1 MLDFLSNSIVKLDS
15 SGILLQHSLT
25 KEPSET
31 VVTYSCTGAT
41 SYTRTVKIRDAIE
54 LVGDAF
60 ILVPAGASG
69 GQCMR
74 SFDMHLL
81 TLNSIRRIVRYCA
94 SCQCRSKARIYTEK
108 YPMMMCQMID
118 PKSYYDIVCYHQLI
132 NMLFYGLYMI

>member
-1 MLDFLSNSIVKLDS
+1 MLDFPSNSIVKLDS

-81 TLNSIRRIVRYCA
+81 TLNSSELFVIVHHA
-94 SCQCRSKARIYTEK
+94 NVGARQGYT
-108 YPMMMCQMID
+108 
-118 PKSYYDIVCYHQLI
+118 LR
-132 NMLFYGLYMI
+132 NAR

>member
-1 MLDFLSNSIVKLDS
+1 MLDFPSNSIVKLDS

-108 YPMMMCQMID
+108 YPTMMCQMID